1 MPRAVRPG
9 GPVVAVLLWVPA
21 LLAAQESPTFPK
33 QRVDLPNGISMAYVE
48 TGDPTGEPV
57 IFLHGYTDTSRSF
70 WPTIRHLVELRP
82 DLRIFAPDQ
91 RGHGDSSMPDAETCP
106 AAPQT
111 CFRMADFAFDV
122 LAFMDAMGI
131 DRAHIV
137 GHSMGS
143 LVAQELALEAPDRV
157 GRLALLASAAR
168 TSDHPVIGE
177 FLLAELVEGS
187 WKEALVR
194 QGHAYPEDVYELT
207 SLDADPETA
216 RWLIENW
223 VVEAT
228 ADPAFLA
235 SVLPETART
244 PMGTWIGVVRA
255 LDAFDNSERLAELR
269 VPTLVLWP
277 TQDVTFVAADQVALK
292 AALDQAVR
300 ACRMRYF
307 FKEYGRQP
315 LPASGLQED
324 DLGHNFHWG
333 ASEAVAQDLAA
344 YLREGGE
351 PTLDQPYADPE
362 DVRRVLT
369 APGEA
374 RIVVG
379 QAEGCPG
386 R

>member
-1 MPRAVRPG
+1 M
-9 GPVVAVLLWVPA
+9 VVAVLLCVPA
-21 LLAAQESPTFPK
+21 LLAAQEPASFPK
-33 QRVDLPNGISMAYVE
+33 QRVDLPTGISMAYVE
-48 TGDPTGEPV
+48 TGDPAGEPV

-82 DLRIFAPDQ
+82 DLRIFAPDL
-91 RGHGDSSMPDAETCP
+91 RGHGDSSMPAGETCP

-111 CFRMADFAFDV
+111 CFGMADFAIDIV
-122 LAFMDAMGI
+122 AFMDAMGI
-131 DRAHIV
+131 DRAHVV

-143 LVAQELALEAPDRV
+143 LVAQELALQAPDRV
-157 GRLALLASAAR
+157 GRLVLLASAAR

-187 WKEALVR
+187 WKEALIR
-194 QGHAYPEDVYELT
+194 QVHAYPQAVYELT
-207 SLDADPETA
+207 PLDADPEA
-216 RWLIENW
+216 ERWLIDNW
-223 VVEAT
+223 VVEVT

-235 SVLPETART
+235 LVLPETART
-244 PMGTWIGVVRA
+244 PIGTWIGVVRA
-255 LDAFDNSERLAELR
+255 MDAFDNSERLAELR

-277 TQDVTFVAADQVALK
+277 TQDATFVAADEVALK

-307 FKEYGRQP
+307 FKEYGRKP

-333 ASEAVAQDLAA
+333 APEAVAQDLAA

-351 PTLDQPYADPE
+351 PTPDLPYADPE

-374 RIVVG
+374 RIDIG
-379 QAEGCPG
+379 RAEGCPG